1 MSRHPD
7 MGRRIVRVME
17 RMEGVTSMALQ
28 VGDLS
33 LEQVMEKVYNLY

>member
-1 MSRHPD
+1 

-33 LEQVMEKVYNLY
+33 QEQVMEKVHKLY